1 MNFNLNDNKTLAAI
15 MMAIFGSNLVMCITT
30 LLIVKPFKKTVDLCN
45 GYLEKQIDKME
56 DDWEFEKQNRDN

>member
-15 MMAIFGSNLVMCITT
+15 MVAIFGSNLVICITT
-30 LLIVKPFKKTVDLCN
+30 LLICKPFKKTVELVN

-56 DDWEFEKQNRDN
+56 DDWEFEKENRNS